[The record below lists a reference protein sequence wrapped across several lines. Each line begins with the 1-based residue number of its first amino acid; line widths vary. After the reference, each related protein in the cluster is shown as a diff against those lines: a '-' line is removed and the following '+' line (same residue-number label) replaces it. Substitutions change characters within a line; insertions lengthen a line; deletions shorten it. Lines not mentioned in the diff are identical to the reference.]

1 MEKKRI
7 ESERISDVAMLVGG
21 LAHEIKNPLST
32 MSVNLQLLKE
42 EIQDDDTDKGRRI
55 LKKIQVLQK
64 ESSRL
69 EEILND
75 FLRFT
80 KEQELELEEHDINT
94 VVDEVLDFI
103 APEAQLQSIKILKLY
118 DPSLPKCFIDNNLV
132 KQAILNILINAQE
145 AMPEGGI
152 LTVKTSLNERT
163 IPCTR
168 QHTPSLVKSIRLRR
182 IEGLAFYPAIQIDFA
197 DTGVGIPSD
206 KINKIFQP
214 YFSTKKTGTGLG
226 LPTAKRIIER
236 HKGAL
241 TVHSKEGEGT
251 KFSIRLPL
259 ISKYVRKRV
268 GAT

>member
-1 MEKKRI
+1 MEKKSI
-7 ESERISDVAMLVGG
+7 ESESFSDVAMLVRG
-21 LAHEIKNPLST
+21 LAHEIRNPLST

-42 EIQDDDTDKGRRI
+42 EIRDDATEKGRRI
-55 LKKIQVLQK
+55 LKKIEVLQK

-94 VVDEVLDFI
+94 VMDEVLDFI
-103 APEAQLQSIKILKLY
+103 TPEAQLQSIKIHKLY
-118 DPSLPKCFIDNNLV
+118 DPALPKCRVDDKLI
-132 KQAILNILINAQE
+132 KQAILNIFINAQE
-145 AMPEGGI
+145 AMPEGGN
-152 LTVKTSLNERT
+152 LTIKTFPNKT
-163 IPCTR
+163 CP
-168 QHTPSLVKSIRLRR
+168 PSVGRK
-182 IEGLAFYPAIQIDFA
+182 AVQIDIA

-236 HKGAL
+236 HKGTL
-241 TVHSKEGEGT
+241 TVHSKEGKGT
-251 KFSIRLPL
+251 KFSILLPV
-259 ISKYVRKRV
+259 IKKYTRV
-268 GAT
+268 AAI

>member
-1 MEKKRI
+1 MSREADKDALIPSWLILFVWCKIMEKKSI
-7 ESERISDVAMLVGG
+7 ESESFSDVAMLARG

-42 EIQDDDTDKGRRI
+42 EIQDDGTEKGRRI
-55 LKKIQVLQK
+55 LKKIEVLQK

-94 VVDEVLDFI
+94 VMDEVLDFI
-103 APEAQLQSIKILKLY
+103 TPEAQLQSIKIHKLY
-118 DPSLPKCFIDNNLV
+118 DPALPKCRVDDKLI
-132 KQAILNILINAQE
+132 KQAILNIFINAQE
-145 AMPEGGI
+145 AMPKGGN
-152 LTVKTSLNERT
+152 LTVKTLLN
-163 IPCTR
+163 
-168 QHTPSLVKSIRLRR
+168 KK
-182 IEGLAFYPAIQIDFA
+182 GIQIDIA

-226 LPTAKRIIER
+226 LPTAKRIIEK
-236 HKGAL
+236 HKGTL
-241 TVHSKEGEGT
+241 TVHSKEGKGT
-251 KFSIRLPL
+251 KFSILLPV
-259 ISKYVRKRV
+259 IKKYIRV
-268 GAT
+268 TAM